1 MCKMEKL
8 PMEVLEK
15 VFEVLP
21 RKDRKSGVL
30 VSSLWRKVGE
40 RPRLWAWVRLPRV
53 YDQNIRAKVIE
64 MLSFKRLARVERII
78 IQPNAAAVS
87 ENLLQAMIQHTGLKR
102 VHMWTDELPAGLD
115 SELVLEALTRVEELW
130 LGFDSLPIHLLIA
143 LLTEVSQVWIGL
155 VLVTLRLY
163 RTNLAKVPP
172 ALVASG
178 LTRLVT
184 VDLYCTRL
192 TSHQVAA
199 LMVGVNRGNSSI
211 KKLSFDGSLEEEEER
226 IGPLNLQPL
235 VKLEELI
242 LYNRITS
249 LENFNNF
256 LTRQEL
262 VNFFAALSKSTKLR
276 KLLMDRLS
284 WPAEEVMDGSTGV
297 VARAINFLEEVGMT
311 APPYQVNNLQSS
323 SHEV

>member
-1 MCKMEKL
+1 M
-8 PMEVLEK
+8 
-15 VFEVLP
+15 
-21 RKDRKSGVL
+21 
-30 VSSLWRKVGE
+30 
-40 RPRLWAWVRLPRV
+40 
-53 YDQNIRAKVIE
+53 
-64 MLSFKRLARVERII
+64 
-78 IQPNAAAVS
+78 
-87 ENLLQAMIQHTGLKR
+87 
-102 VHMWTDELPAGLD
+102 
-115 SELVLEALTRVEELW
+115 
-130 LGFDSLPIHLLIA
+130 
-143 LLTEVSQVWIGL
+143 
-155 VLVTLRLY
+155 
-163 RTNLAKVPP
+163 
-172 ALVASG
+172 
-178 LTRLVT
+178 T

-297 VARAINFLEEVGMT
+297 VARAINFLKEVNMT
-311 APPYQVNNLQSS
+311 APPYQVNHLQSS
-323 SHEV
+323 SLNLAHIGKFCEEITIT

>member
-1 MCKMEKL
+1 MEKL

-30 VSSLWRKVGE
+30 VNSLWRKVGE

-143 LLTEVSQVWIGL
+143 LLTEVSQDWIGL
-155 VLVTLRLY
+155 VLNSLRLY

-184 VDLYCTRL
+184 VDL
-192 TSHQVAA
+192 
-199 LMVGVNRGNSSI
+199 
-211 KKLSFDGSLEEEEER
+211 
-226 IGPLNLQPL
+226 
-235 VKLEELI
+235 
-242 LYNRITS
+242 
-249 LENFNNF
+249 
-256 LTRQEL
+256 
-262 VNFFAALSKSTKLR
+262 
-276 KLLMDRLS
+276 
-284 WPAEEVMDGSTGV
+284 
-297 VARAINFLEEVGMT
+297 
-311 APPYQVNNLQSS
+311 
-323 SHEV
+323 